1 MSDVMIPILKNTKDP
16 HYRYKMPK
24 LTAKVE
30 GSGNGI
36 KTVITNMSAVAK
48 SIGRPPSYPT
58 KYFGCELGA
67 QTTIQNDIFIVNGS
81 HDPERL
87 LNLLFGF
94 IKKFVLCTKCNNP
107 ETDLTIRNDKIGQK
121 CKACGHDTFIP
132 KAIHKITTFIINH
145 PPDGS
150 SIATHTNASTTSK
163 RDKASKGDKRSKK
176 NGSSKSPPN
185 EANEEILIRDN
196 DEDQWDDNE
205 LTTDAYSERMRE
217 LCEGLSNGNIMRDAK
232 ESANILF
239 NFINSKKS
247 AGLLQ
252 DQEVQKEIVKEAE
265 RLDIRDKSVLIMS
278 EILFSE
284 NINEEI
290 KANKILLLR
299 FCIDNKKAQKY
310 LLGGFEKLVG
320 DVYHDK
326 LFNQSMKILKTFYD
340 EDILDEET
348 IIEWSQKES
357 KKYVPREMS
366 KKIHEKVTPFITWLK
381 ETEAEEDSSSEDGDD
396 MASKS
401 TNSKSPSLDIEYEDD
416 IELEFTHR
424 ALGIQ
429 EEDTKP
435 VAKINPS
442 IIAGQDEE
450 KLDDDDIDDI

>member
-1 MSDVMIPILKNTKDP
+1 MQAQHQK
-16 HYRYKMPK
+16 
-24 LTAKVE
+24 E
-30 GSGNGI
+30 I
-36 KTVITNMSAVAK
+36 KHLEAISV
-48 SIGRPPSYPT
+48 
-58 KYFGCELGA
+58 
-67 QTTIQNDIFIVNGS
+67 Q
-81 HDPERL
+81 
-87 LNLLFGF
+87 
-94 IKKFVLCTKCNNP
+94 KK
-107 ETDLTIRNDKIGQK
+107 
-121 CKACGHDTFIP
+121 H
-132 KAIHKITTFIINH
+132 
-145 PPDGS
+145 
-150 SIATHTNASTTSK
+150 
-163 RDKASKGDKRSKK
+163 GD
-176 NGSSKSPPN
+176 SKSPPN
-185 EANEEILIRDN
+185 EVNDEFGNQDN
-196 DEDQWDDNE
+196 QEDQWDDDE

-239 NFINSKKS
+239 KFVKSKKE

-252 DQEVQKEIVKEAE
+252 DQMVQKEIVKEAE

-284 NINEEI
+284 NIIEEI

-299 FCIDNKKAQKY
+299 FCYENKKAQKY

-357 KKYVPREMS
+357 KKYVPKIMS
-366 KKIHEKVTPFITWLK
+366 KKIHEKVAPFITWLK
-381 ETEAEEDSSSEDGDD
+381 EAEEDSSSEDGED

-401 TNSKSPSLDIEYEDD
+401 TNSKSPSLDIEDDEDD

-424 ALGIQ
+424 AEGIQ

-435 VAKINPS
+435 VARINPS
-442 IIAGQDEE
+442 IIAGHDEE
-450 KLDDDDIDDI
+450 KLDDDDIDNI